1 MAQKRKK
8 RTVSGGKDPGLLQRE
23 KDTKKMNPTARRLLL
38 AAVVLIALAQ
48 VLEYGLNW
56 ITHGMG
62 DLLCL
67 LGVVLLGAFFV
78 AQAKGGTGGL

>member
-8 RTVSGGKDPGLLQRE
+8 PTINAGKDPGLLQRE
-23 KDTKKMNPTARRLLL
+23 KDTKKMEPAARRLLL
-38 AAVVLIALAQ
+38 AAVVVIALAQ

-56 ITHGMG
+56 ITHGVG
-62 DLLCL
+62 DLMCL

-78 AQAKGGTGGL
+78 VQARDKKNRL

>member
-8 RTVSGGKDPGLLQRE
+8 RTVSAGKDPGMLQRE
-23 KDTKKMNPTARRLLL
+23 KDTKKMKPAARRLLL
-38 AAVVLIALAQ
+38 ASVVVIALAQ
-48 VLEYGLNW
+48 VLEYGLSW
-56 ITHGMG
+56 IDHGTG

-78 AQAKGGTGGL
+78 VQAKGGKDRI